1 MRFSLQFAKY
11 LAIATVEKNIGQD
24 VRALLR
30 RLKEKP
36 CFQIF
41 RQMEGSFAK
50 HYSLGLHKNIIRLS
64 FSFPCL

>member
-36 CFQIF
+36 CFQSSD
-41 RQMEGSFAK
+41 RWK
-50 HYSLGLHKNIIRLS
+50 DPSLNTIRWVYIRI
-64 FSFPCL
+64 

>member
-11 LAIATVEKNIGQD
+11 LAITTVEKNIGQD

-36 CFQIF
+36 CFQSSD
-41 RQMEGSFAK
+41 RWK
-50 HYSLGLHKNIIRLS
+50 DPSLNTIRWVYIRI
-64 FSFPCL
+64 

>member
-36 CFQIF
+36 CFQF
-41 RQMEGSFAK
+41 LNRWK
-50 HYSLGLHKNIIRLS
+50 DPSLNTIRRVYIRI
-64 FSFPCL
+64 